1 MIHPLLRLPGIL
13 SLGALVLFS
22 LLPLNRAHTNTE
34 NIYLE
39 LNDGELQHKY
49 LRLCRQNV
57 SDRIQSMRELSATER
72 SYIWRLHLGL
82 FIAQNPGLTKDQRTV
97 VVETLQLA
105 TPQMFGTPQPN
116 NPVWRSRVL
125 EPLENLRRRG
135 LQIFSSAEIE
145 QIFAEVGSS
154 QDLEMLEKYTQFS
167 QLDRGAR
174 KTKFNQISPEE
185 KSDLFRVHLG
195 LNLARHPE
203 WTDDQRFIVLEAIN
217 IASPELYKIPKD
229 KSWTRLVDEPIRL
242 FAQRTLLLFSKPEAA
257 ALFAELG
264 GDEPQA
270 HHAKPPQS
278 NCSCSHESDYCSRF
292 CFSTNCTVLTW
303 GCGTMM
309 LYACDGVCYST
320 NRSGN

>member
-13 SLGALVLFS
+13 LLGALVLFS
-22 LLPLNRAHTNTE
+22 SLPLNHAHPNTHD
-34 NIYLE
+34 IYSE
-39 LNDGELQHKY
+39 LNEGELHLQY
-49 LRLCRQNV
+49 LRLCGQDV
-57 SDRIQSMRELSATER
+57 SDRIQSMRALSATER

-82 FIAQNPGLTKDQRTV
+82 FLAQNPGLSKDQRTV
-97 VVETLQLA
+97 VIETLQLA
-105 TPQMFGTPQPN
+105 TPQTFETPQPN
-116 NPVWRSRVL
+116 NPVWRSQVL
-125 EPLENLRRRG
+125 EPVENLRRRG
-135 LQIFSSAEIE
+135 LQVFSSAEIA
-145 QIFAEVGSS
+145 QIFAEVGGA
-154 QDLEMLEKYTQFS
+154 QDVEMLEKYTQYS

-174 KTKFNQISPEE
+174 KTRFNQISPKE

-203 WTDDQRFIVLEAIN
+203 WTDDQRSIVLEAIE
-217 IASPELYKIPKD
+217 IVSPELYQIPKD
-229 KSWTRLVDEPIRL
+229 KNWTRLVDEPIRL
-242 FAQRTLLLFSKPEAA
+242 FAQRTLLLFSKAEAA

-270 HHAKPPQS
+270 HHAKLSQS
-278 NCSCSHESDYCSRF
+278 NCSCSHQSDYCSRF

-320 NRSGN
+320 TRSGN